1 MTEFMQH
8 LLDQYGETI
17 FIDAT
22 YNVDCEESIMYI
34 VTVLTNDGYEP
45 VMISLIPDETSE
57 NVGRQLAHLKERMNH
72 TPKFI
77 MMDDSAAYQ
86 KAAKSVFPG

>member
-1 MTEFMQH
+1 
-8 LLDQYGETI
+8 
-17 FIDAT
+17 
-22 YNVDCEESIMYI
+22 
-34 VTVLTNDGYEP
+34 
-45 VMISLIPDETSE
+45 MISLIRDETTE

-86 KAAKSVFPG
+86 KAAKSEFPG